1 MTLSA
6 FMRALAQYLPP
17 GYDGHSY
24 RTYRQG
30 RDTIVEVERY
40 GWDLRVTRARG
51 RWGVAWGDARRSDIH
66 IIADIPLEMWHR
78 GARKH
83 VFFWGIE

>member
-1 MTLSA
+1 MTTLSA
-6 FMRALAQYLPP
+6 FMRALAQHLPR
-17 GYDGHSY
+17 HAQRAY
-24 RTYRQG
+24 RIG
-30 RDTIVEVERY
+30 RDTIAEVCAY
-40 GWDLRVTRARG
+40 GWEVVVTRERG

-66 IIADIPLEMWHR
+66 IIAGIPLEMWHR